1 MSPQAAR
8 PVTAERMARWDDMVV
23 VGRIGRPHGI
33 RGQVVVNPETDF
45 PDQRFRTGASFWIRS
60 SQGDEPLTIGSV
72 RFHGGRAVIGFEG
85 FASIEEVERLAGL
98 ELRVPEEELTA
109 LGPGLFYHHQLVGCV
124 VEMPDGS
131 VVGKVSRIEG
141 GLGGS
146 RLVVD
151 GQDGE
156 ILVPLATEICV
167 DIDVAA
173 KRIRIQPPEGLLDLN
188 RSRR

>member
-85 FASIEEVERLAGL
+85 FASIEDVERLAGL

-109 LGPGLFYHHQLVGCV
+109 LEPALFYHHQLVGGV
-124 VEMPDGS
+124 VEMPDRA
-131 VVGKVSRIEG
+131 VVGQASRSEG
-141 GLGGS
+141 GDGGR

-151 GQDGE
+151 GEQGK
-156 ILVPLATEICV
+156 ILGPLATEICV

-173 KRIRIQPPEGLLDLN
+173 KRIRIEPPEGLLDLN
-188 RSRR
+188 VSRR